1 MATDKKPKKSPYS
14 SEEMKRYFNDPEY
27 RQRMLDR
34 GKSFYKKFKYF
45 FFAAVFLILI
55 LFGVYLNYVV
65 EGLPSLEELENPK
78 PELATKVY
86 SYDGEVLGRFFL
98 TKNRSYVSLNEIP
111 PYVIT
116 ALVATEDKD
125 YYEHWGVTPWR
136 FLRALVKNL
145 IAFRLKEGA
154 STITQQLARNL
165 YGLQGKNESP
175 YDKMTRKIR
184 EFITSVQIEKNF
196 TKNEILEMYLNT
208 VYFGR
213 GAYGISAATSVFFNK
228 STQELTPG
236 EATLLVG
243 IINGPAYFDPI
254 RHPNRSFERRDIVLG
269 QMVKYGKITQE
280 QAENIKK
287 ETLQFATDEVDGALG
302 IAPHFVE
309 YIRQQMREKA
319 EKYGFN
325 IYKDGLSIYTTLDS
339 RMQRYANRAVEEHL
353 AEQQPQFNKVWDWNK
368 NISVLNRGVERMARQ
383 TKMYLRA
390 ETASQRDSIVQTLK
404 ANPQFIDSVKQV
416 MESIEVGFIVIDPHS
431 GGIRAMVGGR
441 NFRSFRYGLNHT
453 TQIRRQPGSSFKPF
467 VYTVAIDNGYPPT
480 YEILNQPVTIMMPD
494 GSRWTPSNFEG
505 DVGGK
510 YTLREGLRNS
520 VNLVAIRMITDGIS
534 PKEQV
539 VEYAKKMG
547 INSPIPPYESI
558 ALGTAQVTPLEI
570 TAAFGVFANEG
581 VRVDPYSIMKIEDKS
596 GNVIEE
602 NIPEKREVLS
612 KETSYIMTSL
622 LEDVVNR
629 GSGLRIRNYFHY
641 PAAGKTGTT
650 QDYADAW
657 FVGFTPDLT
666 AGAWVGFDDQA
677 VSFNSAD
684 GQGGRAAAPLWGRFM
699 QYVYNDGTIPLPTRY
714 FKQPNGVERDS
725 VCVLSH
731 KLATEFCPQKYEEV
745 FNSKYLPPKC
755 DIHTSADTTDIG
767 NPIQF

>member
-1 MATDKKPKKSPYS
+1 
-14 SEEMKRYFNDPEY
+14 MKRYFNDPEY
-27 RQRMLDR
+27 RQELLNR
-34 GKSFYKKFKYF
+34 GKSFYRIFKYF
-45 FFAAVFLILI
+45 FFAGLLVFLIL
-55 LFGVYLNYVV
+55 LGVYVKYIID
-65 EGLPSLEELENPK
+65 GLPSLEELENPK

-86 SYDGEVLGRFFL
+86 SYDGEVLGKFFL
-98 TKNRSYVSLNEIP
+98 TKNRSYVSYDEIP
-111 PYVIT
+111 PHIIS
-116 ALVATEDKD
+116 ALIATEDKD
-125 YYEHWGVTPWR
+125 FYEHWGVTPWR
-136 FLRALVKNL
+136 FLRALVKNVL
-145 IAFRLKEGA
+145 ALRLKEGA

-165 YGLQGKNESP
+165 YGLQGSNESP
-175 YDKMTRKIR
+175 FDKMTRKFR
-184 EFITSVQIEKNF
+184 EFFTSVQIEKNF
-196 TKNEILEMYLNT
+196 TKREILEMYLNT

-213 GAYGISAATSVFFNK
+213 GAYGIAAAATVFFNK
-228 STQELTPG
+228 STQELTPAEG
-236 EATLLVG
+236 TLLVG

-254 RHPNRSFERRDIVLG
+254 RHADRSLARRDIVLG
-269 QMVKYGKITQE
+269 QMVKYGKLTQADVDE
-280 QAENIKK
+280 IKK
-287 ETLQFATDEVDGALG
+287 QPLQFTIDEADGIFG

-339 RMQRYANRAVEEHL
+339 RLQRYANRAVEEHL
-353 AEQQPQFNKVWDWNK
+353 AEKQPQFNQLWDWNK
-368 NISVLNRGVERMARQ
+368 NIAVLNRGVDRMARQ

-390 ETASQRDSIVQTLK
+390 ESAAERDSILAALK
-404 ANPQFIDSVKQV
+404 SDQHFIDSVKQV
-416 MESIEVGFIVIDPHS
+416 MENIEIGFIVIDPHS

-453 TQIRRQPGSSFKPF
+453 TQIRRQPGSAFKPF

-480 YEILNQPVTIMMPD
+480 YEILNQPVTLMMPD
-494 GSRWTPSNFEG
+494 GTRWTPSNFEG

-570 TAAFGVFANEG
+570 TSAFGVFANEG
-581 VRVDPYSIMKIEDKS
+581 VRVDPYSIMKIEDKD

-602 NIPEKREVLS
+602 NVPEKREVLS

-629 GSGLRIRNYFHY
+629 GSGMRVRNYFHY

-657 FVGFTPDLT
+657 FVGFTPDLV

-714 FKQPNGVERDS
+714 FRQPNGVERDS
-725 VCVLSH
+725 VCTLSH
-731 KLATEFCPQKYEEV
+731 KLATEFCPEKYEEV

-755 DIHTSADTTDIG
+755 DIHTSSDTTDVG
-767 NPIQF
+767 SPIQF